1 MMGAIESGVSDME
14 AVFSPEVMAG
24 LQKARMQDAIKKNR
38 LRVQVGE
45 DTYPVIELWE
55 TGFSVLAESTPNLRG
70 LVDLFDSARHLLQ
83 CLIIRSEEEAGVVV
97 YEFKRSTTVVETPP
111 KDFAEDEN
119 APVALIGR

>member
-1 MMGAIESGVSDME
+1 ME

-24 LQKARMQDAIKKNR
+24 LQKARMQDAMKKNR
-38 LRVQVGE
+38 LRVQVGD

-55 TGFSVLAESTPNLRG
+55 SGFTVLAENAPHLRG
-70 LVDLFDSARHLLQ
+70 LVDLFDSAKHLLQ
-83 CLIIRSEEEAGVVV
+83 CLIIRSEEDNGVVT
-97 YEFKRSTTVVETPP
+97 YEFKRSTTVVENPP